1 MAAVVPGRSGRHE
14 SIGAGLQRSC
24 PTCSCCARTHAHM
37 CIHPSLSLYI
47 LCCATPAAPPCAAP
61 PPAAPPSA
69 APPPAAP
76 PSAAPPSAAPPS
88 AAPPSAAPPSA
99 APPSACRWGR
109 TGSPSTQS
117 NHAAPLTT
125 CPQTPLPLPL
135 RLHMPPHPYP
145 PRARFLCPPMS
156 LRRPSAP
163 VVQLDPVA
171 RRRHR
176 NMLGALLVGTLQVGV
191 GSRHAAGATTPTTL
205 FGAPPQPLWF
215 GAPPRPPPTPQLLGA
230 TSLPAPFL
238 PITVFPQRA
247 REEEERDAELLARR
261 AMIQQKAEQ
270 RVAEQ
275 SERLKEQE
283 RERILQQ
290 RKRDLVLRARLMAK
304 AEEKEVHLL
313 ARHWHRHRSLL
324 SHFIRTQASPPIMY
338 LPARPSPP
346 TDKLL
351 QAQAQSLEEWQ
362 QNQERK
368 VQQLVADSLQRHLA
382 EADRLMLPQ
391 GGVKATKG
399 EKGAGSDSDDQRMD
413 SVVDEEEERDERKE
427 GTSEVRVKEE
437 KVAAPDGELLKEEG
451 VDGEGKGKGLEGES
465 SGVRQQHAE
474 EASGGT
480 GGAREEG
487 LRDKYKGDEGKEEEG
502 VEERGEEVRR
512 ERRARG
518 DKGREEEG
526 EGREKG
532 GEGRE
537 KGGEGR
543 EKGGEGREKGGR
555 REVRAG
561 RREVRAGKREVRAGK
576 REVREGGGH
585 VSGAHRGAASLAP
598 APRTPAPRTPAPRT
612 PAPLKGALLRAK
624 ALRGAQVAAP
634 PALQQL
640 QWWA

>member
-1 MAAVVPGRSGRHE
+1 MQVGPDGEPIDPIEPRRTAHDVP
-14 SIGAGLQRSC
+14 AD
-24 PTCSCCARTHAHM
+24 PT
-37 CIHPSLSLYI
+37 
-47 LCCATPAAPPCAAP
+47 AP
-61 PPAAPPSA
+61 PPPPAHASAPLSSPGALPLSAHEPAPAPP
-69 APPPAAP
+69 
-76 PSAAPPSAAPPS
+76 
-88 AAPPSAAPPSA
+88 
-99 APPSACRWGR
+99 R
-109 TGSPSTQS
+109 
-117 NHAAPLTT
+117 
-125 CPQTPLPLPL
+125 
-135 RLHMPPHPYP
+135 
-145 PRARFLCPPMS
+145 
-156 LRRPSAP
+156 P

-191 GSRHAAGATTPTTL
+191 GSRHAAGA
-205 FGAPPQPLWF
+205 PPQPLC
-215 GAPPRPPPTPQLLGA
+215 
-230 TSLPAPFL
+230 LPAPFL

-391 GGVKATKG
+391 GGEEGQA
-399 EKGAGSDSDDQRMD
+399 RMD

-543 EKGGEGREKGGR
+543 EKGGEGREKGGEG
-555 REVRAG
+555 REKGGEGREKGGEGREKGGEGREKGGEGREKGGEGREKGGEGREKGGEG
-561 RREVRAGKREVRAGK
+561 RRRSRERRSPGRRVPRTRSPHSCSPHSRSPHSRSPQRRSSQGKGTERRSGGSPSGPSSSSSGGREAAR
-576 REVREGGGH
+576 
-585 VSGAHRGAASLAP
+585 HRG
-598 APRTPAPRTPAPRT
+598 
-612 PAPLKGALLRAK
+612 
-624 ALRGAQVAAP
+624 
-634 PALQQL
+634 
-640 QWWA
+640 